1 MARRRRRM
9 TATLDS
15 APADLQRANAE
26 LQQRL
31 DEYRAERDEALARE
45 VALAEVLDAIN
56 RSSGDPRP
64 VFEAI
69 LERAMRL
76 CGADLGALA
85 TYDGEHFRA
94 VATRG
99 YPEQFAALLRRPY
112 RPTANH
118 QALIRGERLVH
129 VPDMRALDMRALE
142 SRP

>member
-1 MARRRRRM
+1 M
-9 TATLDS
+9 
-15 APADLQRANAE
+15 
-26 LQQRL
+26 
-31 DEYRAERDEALARE
+31 
-45 VALAEVLDAIN
+45 ALAEVLDAIN

-142 SRP
+142 RRP